1 MGLCPDGGTG
11 FYAATWNGIYH
22 FNSRSSVSQ
31 NPDSF
36 ITNKLINDPHGI
48 VFSDGLLYVVLTAL
62 DALVC
67 LNPSTGNVEWAYR
80 IDRNLKCIKLS
91 DELLIDWRFIGKQ
104 DRGAVGNWHFNNV
117 TIKDGS
123 IWLTSRLTSSVVEF
137 HPSTQTAVLRTFCW
151 DTPVM
156 IHDGESG
163 PNDSVVFTSVD
174 GKIITANTPSKISS
188 TMPSMKE
195 SGFKPMMHRDFITKT
210 IKIAD
215 LKGHEIN
222 WCRGMLVIDNQA
234 FTTIYGRYE
243 QDKPY
248 FSIFKLNLDDL
259 VTILKFKYPMI

>member
-1 MGLCPDGGTG
+1 MKTILTSFCHGYKNEDIIEEKRAKLPSILLLKEDLSQVDKVFDLYFPRLPVDFSESNFDCNLVGDVPDKNVSISFKRKPRFGVMGLCPDGGTG

-123 IWLTSRLTSSVVEF
+123 IWLTSRLTHLLLNSILL
-137 HPSTQTAVLRTFCW
+137 LRQQFLELF
-151 DTPVM
+151 VG
-156 IHDGESG
+156 IH
-163 PNDSVVFTSVD
+163 
-174 GKIITANTPSKISS
+174 
-188 TMPSMKE
+188 
-195 SGFKPMMHRDFITKT
+195 
-210 IKIAD
+210 
-215 LKGHEIN
+215 L
-222 WCRGMLVIDNQA
+222 
-234 FTTIYGRYE
+234 
-243 QDKPY
+243 
-248 FSIFKLNLDDL
+248 
-259 VTILKFKYPMI
+259 